1 MSKTNWPAPSMMIV
15 TSNWAGM
22 KSFSLMPVNNEC
34 PYVEA
39 MYNPAAQ
46 TLAVI
51 GKTKKDTFHMIPRLS
66 DEGKPIH
73 LKTGA
78 TKEEPFKKQRVQQE
92 SYTEYYIVDKV
103 EAEAFIKNFTV
114 NHEDFDYKE
123 ILDKEM
129 MAAPNASGILTG
141 PTLDEGSPLIKL

>member
-1 MSKTNWPAPSMMIV
+1 MSKNNWPAPSMMLV

-22 KSFSLMPVNNEC
+22 KSFSLMPINEEC

-51 GKTKKDTFHMIPRLS
+51 GKTAKDTFHMVPRLN
-66 DEGKPIH
+66 DDGKPINA
-73 LKTGA
+73 KNG
-78 TKEEPFKKQRVQQE
+78 TKEEPYKKQRVQQE
-92 SYTEYYIVDKV
+92 SYTEYYIVDKE
-103 EAEAFIKNFTV
+103 EAKKFIENFAV

-123 ILDKEM
+123 VLDKETM
-129 MAAPNASGILTG
+129 DAPNASGILTG
-141 PTLDEGSPLIKL
+141 PTLDEGSPLIKI